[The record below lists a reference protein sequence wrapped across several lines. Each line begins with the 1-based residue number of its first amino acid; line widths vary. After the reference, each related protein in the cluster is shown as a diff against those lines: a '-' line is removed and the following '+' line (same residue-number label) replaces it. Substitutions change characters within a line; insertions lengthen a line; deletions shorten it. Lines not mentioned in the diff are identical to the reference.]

1 MKQYYEAYDE
11 RYKAIHAQGY
21 SWTSEEK
28 TPIVMETIQKY
39 RIGLTEPMLEIGC
52 GEGRDAKYLLENGFN
67 LVATD
72 ISQEAISYCKKRNP
86 NYENCFQ
93 VMNCLNSDS
102 ENRYAFIYSVA
113 VIHML
118 LLDDDRAAFY
128 RFIHEHLL
136 EARGIALICSM
147 GDGETEFTT
156 DVKDAFTLQERNH
169 PSGKVMVAGTSC
181 RTVSFRQ
188 LESELSQSGL
198 QILEKGITSCM
209 PEFNALMYA
218 IVQRA

>member
-11 RYKAIHAQGY
+11 RYKAIHEKGY
-21 SWTSEEK
+21 SWASEEK
-28 TPIVMETIQKY
+28 TPIVMETIRKY
-39 RIGLTEPMLEIGC
+39 RIGLREPMLEIGC
-52 GEGRDAKYLLENGFN
+52 GEGRDATYLLENGYN
-67 LVATD
+67 LFATD
-72 ISQEAISYCKKRNP
+72 ISPEAIAYCKKRNP
-86 NYENCFQ
+86 VYENSFQ
-93 VMNCLNSDS
+93 VMNCLNNIDA
-102 ENRYAFIYSVA
+102 NRYAFIYSVA

-118 LLDDDRAAFY
+118 LLEDDRAAFY
-128 RFIHEHLL
+128 RFIHDHLL
-136 EARGIALICSM
+136 DRGIALICCM
-147 GDGETEFTT
+147 GDGETEITT
-156 DVKDAFTLQERNH
+156 DIKDAFTLQERNH